1 MKWEQHT
8 QTTLSRNF
16 PAKGRSESA
25 QDLKDLSQG
34 RPSVSLLLVDVIT
47 ASSDAH
53 GSDSGY
59 GEKYV
64 IIEQKPRMS
73 VYTYLHTHVT
83 KFGQIKP

>member
-1 MKWEQHT
+1 M
-8 QTTLSRNF
+8 
-16 PAKGRSESA
+16 
-25 QDLKDLSQG
+25 
-34 RPSVSLLLVDVIT
+34 SLLLVDIIT
-47 ASSDAH
+47 ASSAAH

-73 VYTYLHTHVT
+73 VYTYLHTRIT